1 MAISQQTCATCQKQF
16 EVRSRYQVQRQG
28 AEVAYLCS
36 PACLAVFARS
46 QGKIPCS
53 VCQTLFTVAYAYQV
67 ADVQGSR
74 YYFCS
79 PACREAGLKETMRRR
94 KGPRKIAVLNQKG
107 GTGKTTTAV
116 SVAAGLAEAGQKTL
130 LVDLDAQGNV
140 AVSLGIKGEAAIYYL
155 MVEGKLPPGCVTN
168 VGENLDVITSN
179 ETLAAVEIYLARLD
193 GGRDRLLSQRLGPL
207 VRGYDFVILDCAPA
221 LSLLN
226 QNALTFADDVLVPVS
241 CDYLSLVGVKQVV
254 KTLKNVNEILLHPVH
269 LMGVLPTFY
278 DMRNKI
284 AREALKSLHGHFGEK
299 VLPPIRANIRLK
311 EAPSHRKTIFDYDPK
326 SSGAAD
332 YRRVV
337 QWILGARTERR
348 AQAAT

>member
-1 MAISQQTCATCQKQF
+1 MAVSQQTCAVCQQSF
-16 EVRSRYQVQRQG
+16 ELKSKYQVQRNG
-28 AEVAYLCS
+28 AEVSYLCS
-36 PACLAVFARS
+36 PACLTTFAKS
-46 QGKIPCS
+46 QGKVPCS
-53 VCQTLFTVAYAYQV
+53 VCQTVFSVTFAYQV
-67 ADVQGSR
+67 ADVQGAR
-74 YYFCS
+74 FHFCS

-116 SVAAGLAEAGQKTL
+116 SIAAGLAEAGQKTL
-130 LVDLDAQGNV
+130 LIDLDAQGNV
-140 AVSLGIKGEAAIYYL
+140 AVSLGIKPEATIYHL
-155 MVEGKLPPGCVTN
+155 IVEGKISPSCAVK

-179 ETLAAVEIYLARLD
+179 ETLAAVEIFLARLD
-193 GGRDRLLSQRLGPL
+193 TGRDRLFSQRIENF
-207 VRGYDFVILDCAPA
+207 VRGYDCVVLDCAPA

-226 QNALTFADDVLVPVS
+226 QNALTFADEVLVPVS

-254 KTLKNVNEILLHPVH
+254 KTLKNVNEILLHPVR

-284 AREALKSLHGHFGEK
+284 AREALKSLHGHFADK

-311 EAPSHRKTIFDYDPK
+311 EAPSFRKTIFDYDPK
-326 SSGAAD
+326 SPGAAD

-337 QWILGARTERR
+337 QWILGGKTEKR